1 MSFLVDWWAER
12 LEHEVESRR
21 IAHLERV
28 MSPELMAMA
37 NRPQSVINLQRLYDG
52 SHAALRGNPWT
63 YEQWLRASQS

>member
-1 MSFLVDWWAER
+1 MDWWAER
-12 LEHEVESRR
+12 LGYEVESRR

-28 MSPELMAMA
+28 MSADLMAMA

-63 YEQWLRASQS
+63 QEQWLRAGRS